1 MAKFRAR
8 FRFLSGALAMLLV
21 FALISPATS
30 VEKVKRGDQA
40 RARINAAWDEGLRR
54 IWLRQIEAGCKA
66 DAKNQYSAIRF
77 NKRRLFVEQCIAKAT
92 ATGPTQSMH
101 QAN

>member
-1 MAKFRAR
+1 MSSASQY
-8 FRFLSGALAMLLV
+8 LSLVLAT
-21 FALISPATS
+21 LIILAVADSAPAQ
-30 VEKVKRGDQA
+30 EKVKRGDEV
-40 RARINAAWDEGLRR
+40 RARINRTWDEGLRR

-66 DAKNQYSAIRF
+66 DAKKQYSAIRF
-77 NKRRLFVEQCIAKAT
+77 NKRRAFVEQCIAKAT